1 MFNAENLQVYL
12 KKDLGVSPQTLT
24 NFLVRKLS
32 KTFDKIPDNVT
43 ASIFAVP

>member
-12 KKDLGVSPQTLT
+12 KKDLGVSPKNPDQLSWSG
-24 NFLVRKLS
+24 NFLWKS
-32 KTFDKIPDNVT
+32 ANAA